1 MESGGTYSP
10 RNRRYAVGIT
20 AVVLALTRFVALS
33 KTPWDWDEV
42 LFCLALNDYNVSAH
56 YPHPPGFPLYILLG
70 RLARLFTGS
79 DFHAL
84 QTINVISGMLAF
96 PVMYRVARI
105 FRIDFHGALAAGIIF
120 AILPNVW
127 FYGGTGFSDVPAMI
141 LFLAAIGAY
150 MSSVAH
156 MESVPATRRYYLGAL
171 LLAAGVLFR
180 PQNAVVAVFPWTI
193 ATVRFVRE
201 KRWRTVT
208 AASLLIL
215 VLVAAGYGGAMAAT
229 GVDDYIRSFK
239 EHSAYVKSADGY
251 GAAARPPLWE
261 VALIQLDPYEAGKV
275 SLLMNLLAAVAI
287 VDAIVRRNR
296 RPVLEVLLTF
306 TPFFLFA
313 MLSTNPLGSSRFSLN
328 YIAGIVLLA
337 VQGTAVLGRLAAR
350 LGQRAEGRGP
360 SAEGLRREAAVPF
373 SGAPSALLE
382 PALRIAL
389 VALIVGRLV
398 TWELSAFE
406 VPRTTAS
413 PPVAAA
419 MWVQKN
425 VPPTDVVFVDESI
438 WPWMHYYAP
447 NHKQVRP
454 QDAMNIITNPDAARG
469 WYIGNGPNS
478 TGSAIRFRR
487 PYTRLWNIVTKRNF
501 ESFVQPSSSVVK
513 FAAGWHGFEGDEN
526 FSWRWAK
533 RRSLILLAPTPGKA
547 ELRLK
552 FTVPIEAVK
561 KPVTVT
567 FSLNGDVIGTLPVTQ
582 RDNEVRY
589 VVTGH
594 AHMPNM
600 LNIEVSDAFI
610 PARHGQLDN
619 RELAFM
625 LRDVAW
631 NRL

>member
-1 MESGGTYSP
+1 MESGGTYGT
-10 RNRRYAVGIT
+10 RKQRYAVAIT
-20 AVVLALTRFVALS
+20 AVILALTRFVALS

-56 YPHPPGFPLYILLG
+56 YPHPPGFPLYIVLG
-70 RLARLFTGS
+70 RIARLFTGT

-84 QTINVISGMLAF
+84 QTINVLAGMLVF
-96 PVMYRVARI
+96 PVMYWVART

-127 FYGGTGFSDVPAMI
+127 FYGGTAFSDVPAMI
-141 LFLAAIGAY
+141 LFLAAIGAF
-150 MSSVAH
+150 MSSVAQGDH
-156 MESVPATRRYYLGAL
+156 SPAARRYYFGAL

-193 ATVRFVRE
+193 ATVRFVRA
-201 KRWRTVT
+201 KRWRTV
-208 AASLLIL
+208 AGASLLIL
-215 VLVAAGYGGAMAAT
+215 GLVAIGYGGAMAAT
-229 GVDDYIRSFK
+229 GVDHYIRAFK
-239 EHSAYVKSADGY
+239 EHSAYVKMADSY
-251 GAAARPPLWE
+251 NAALRPPLWE

-275 SLLMNLLAAVAI
+275 SLLMNLLAAVALL
-287 VDAIVRRNR
+287 DAAIRRNGR
-296 RPVLEVLLTF
+296 TALQVLLTF
-306 TPFFLFA
+306 APFFLFA

-337 VQGTAVLGRLAAR
+337 VQGAAVLGRLASR
-350 LGQRAEGRGP
+350 FHRRA
-360 SAEGLRREAAVPF
+360 
-373 SGAPSALLE
+373 E

-389 VALIVGRLV
+389 VSVIVGRLV

-406 VPRTTAS
+406 VPRTTPS

-438 WPWMHYYAP
+438 WPWAHYYMP

-454 QDAMNIITNPDAARG
+454 LDPMNIITNPDAARG
-469 WYIGNGPNS
+469 WYMGNGPNS

-487 PYTRLWNIVTKRNF
+487 PYTRIWNIVTKRNF
-501 ESFVQPSSSVVK
+501 ESFVQPSASVVK
-513 FAAGWHGFEGDEN
+513 FGAGWHGYEGDEH

-533 RRSLILLAPTPGKA
+533 RRSLLLLAPTPGKA

-561 KPVTVT
+561 TPVTVT
-567 FSLNGDVIGTLPVTQ
+567 FDLNGDVIGKVSLTK
-582 RDNEVRY
+582 RDHEARY

-594 AHMPNM
+594 ADRPN
-600 LNIEVSDAFI
+600 LLYIEVSDAFV
-610 PARHGQLDN
+610 PSRHSQGDN
-619 RELAFM
+619 RELALM
-625 LRDVAW
+625 LRDVTW
-631 NRL
+631 NRM